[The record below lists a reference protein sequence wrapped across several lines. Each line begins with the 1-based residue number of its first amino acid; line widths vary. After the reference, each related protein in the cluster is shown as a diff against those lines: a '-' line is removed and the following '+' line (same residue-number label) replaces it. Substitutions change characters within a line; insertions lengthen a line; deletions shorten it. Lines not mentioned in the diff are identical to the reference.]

1 MKSLFHY
8 EKMKTKLWGFLLLCG
23 ATLAHAQSIQVL
35 YPNGGE
41 TLFTRSTIRIQWTP
55 VNPEM
60 RIVILLFREG
70 AQAAIIADDIPG
82 SGSFAWKIPDQIQ
95 PGNRYRIRIR
105 ALSNLSVN
113 DFSDRD
119 FSIQKRE
126 N

>member
-1 MKSLFHY
+1 MKV
-8 EKMKTKLWGFLLLCG
+8 KLWGFLLLCG
-23 ATLAHAQSIQVL
+23 AALAPAQSLQVL

-41 TLFTRSTIRIQWTP
+41 ILFTHSTVQIQWTP

-70 AQAAIIADDIPG
+70 AQAVIIAGDIPG

-95 PGNRYRIRIR
+95 PGNLYRIRIR

-119 FSIQKRE
+119 FSIRKQE

>member
-1 MKSLFHY
+1 
-8 EKMKTKLWGFLLLCG
+8 MKTKLLGFLLLCG
-23 ATLAHAQSIQVL
+23 AILAHAQSLQVL

-41 TLFTRSTIRIQWTP
+41 TLFTRSTVRIQWTP

-82 SGSFAWKIPDQIQ
+82 SGGFSWKIPDQLQ
-95 PGNRYRIRIR
+95 PGNHYRIRIR
-105 ALSNLSVN
+105 TLTNLLVN

-119 FSIQKRE
+119 FSIRKQE

>member
-1 MKSLFHY
+1 
-8 EKMKTKLWGFLLLCG
+8 MKTKLWGLLLLCG
-23 ATLAHAQSIQVL
+23 ATLAHAQSLQVL

-41 TLFTRSTIRIQWTP
+41 TLLARSIVQIRWTP
-55 VNPEM
+55 VTPEM

-70 AQAAIIADDIPG
+70 AQAAVIAGDIPG
-82 SGSFAWKIPDQIQ
+82 SGSFSWKIPDQIQ
-95 PGNRYRIRIR
+95 PGDHYRIRVR

-119 FSIQKRE
+119 FSIRKQE